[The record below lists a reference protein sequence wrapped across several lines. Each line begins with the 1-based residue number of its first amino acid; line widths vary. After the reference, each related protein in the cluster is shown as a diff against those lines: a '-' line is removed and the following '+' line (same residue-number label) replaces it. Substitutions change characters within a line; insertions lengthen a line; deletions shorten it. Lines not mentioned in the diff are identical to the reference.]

1 MLRTVEFPVS
11 AIPCLYLSHAIP
23 VPIAVWLFSCRGRQL
38 QWCVLVSIA
47 ARTIIVW
54 CAVDFVFSKISV
66 YESTMAMFAAVWLR
80 LLGLF
85 DASDVY
91 ELGIHILLVASML
104 EVYSAVEER
113 RHHVPVYYD

>member
-1 MLRTVEFPVS
+1 
-11 AIPCLYLSHAIP
+11 
-23 VPIAVWLFSCRGRQL
+23 
-38 QWCVLVSIA
+38 
-47 ARTIIVW
+47 
-54 CAVDFVFSKISV
+54 
-66 YESTMAMFAAVWLR
+66 MAMFAAVWLR